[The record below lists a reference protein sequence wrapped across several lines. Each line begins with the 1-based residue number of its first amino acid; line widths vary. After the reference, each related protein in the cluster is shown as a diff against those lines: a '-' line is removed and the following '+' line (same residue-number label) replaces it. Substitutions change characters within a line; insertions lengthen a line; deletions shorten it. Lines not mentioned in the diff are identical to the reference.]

1 MLIVTADGI
10 GSAGI
15 VPGDSRSIIGNVTAR
30 LAQKTARHQVV
41 PVHWPAAMVGIGGR
55 TSWAVSA
62 HIGVLDLDRI
72 AAEHP
77 GEDLVQLGYSGGCRV
92 IHDWL
97 ATRPQEHHRVAAVG
111 LMSDPYRPS
120 TRWQDNW
127 KGGLPYPGGS
137 GVAGSRVGPIG
148 DRTFWTSAPGDVI
161 SSCPSDSPLRTAAD
175 LSDQIPGALL
185 VDLAGHLRQRDW
197 QLATYMGLWRRD
209 PLAYLRGLG
218 PRLDR
223 ARLDIEG
230 YLTGAHTL
238 AYTRPHAG
246 GLSLAHRLADTVA
259 WKVSHR

>member
-77 GEDLVQLGYSGGCRV
+77 GEDLVLLGYSGGCRV

-97 ATRPQEHHRVAAVG
+97 ATRPQMLERVAAVG
-111 LMSDPYRPS
+111 LMSDPYRPLGARQHG
-120 TRWQDNW
+120 TARMPGWGICGQRRA
-127 KGGLPYPGGS
+127 LPG
-137 GVAGSRVGPIG
+137 
-148 DRTFWTSAPGDVI
+148 RTYWSASAADVI
-161 SSCPSDSPLRTAAD
+161 TCCPPDSPLRTVAD

-185 VDLAGHLRQRDW
+185 ADLAGHLRRGDW
-197 QLATYMGLWRRD
+197 QLATHMGLWRRD
-209 PLAYLRGLG
+209 PLGYLRGLG
-218 PRLDR
+218 PRMDA
-223 ARLDIEG
+223 ARRGVEG
-230 YLTGAHTL
+230 YLRGEHTL
-238 AYTRPHAG
+238 AYTRPYDTGDGDHR
-246 GLSLAHRLADTVA
+246 SLAHRLADTLA
-259 WKVSHR
+259 YKVRTAA